1 MQNIPYIDYLNALPL
16 DCLILEMLPVH
27 AIYKH
32 SMNGTS
38 SRASSQETETDKI
51 PVEPEINRGLKQ
63 VGATGTNL
71 LAEENYLRPNLN
83 NEEQEESW
91 INNILHTHV
100 EGTKENL
107 IPYPA

>member
-1 MQNIPYIDYLNALPL
+1 MIFKNLKIYKYVGKGLNIGYFFWLIKNFCMQNIPYIDYLNALPL

-51 PVEPEINRGLKQ
+51 PVVSEMSWGLEQ
-63 VGATGTNL
+63 GGTTGTIF
-71 LAEENYLRPNLN
+71 LAKA
-83 NEEQEESW
+83 
-91 INNILHTHV
+91 I
-100 EGTKENL
+100 
-107 IPYPA
+107 